1 MNSWLYPI
9 SSRSGHYFE
18 DRQRHTISVSYEAF
32 RDYVVPGIIKD
43 DDWHVHSNFSLIQP
57 DDEIFIYTGDGD
69 QGIIGYA
76 TVIAKEARNRSISFH
91 LDQTKTS
98 QLLLKRVPAPLV
110 RPLIPQPRAALV
122 NLKDGIAQIRKL
134 LPWHSTRRAK
144 NSAALSKLN
153 LKPVAHIFA
162 NMPGGKRKKWLRH
175 DSVLAGVNV
184 YLAALGFE
192 IGTRSINRLRV
203 DMVGVKGHEA
213 VIVEAKMI
221 KAGGGRLEARS
232 GLGQLLEYSW
242 LLGRSE
248 KKPAHIL
255 WLAFSAVPETAVR
268 DFLTSQNVLVS
279 WPTRSGIT
287 VVGAER
293 LLP

>member
-9 SSRSGHYFE
+9 SSRSGHHFE
-18 DRQRHTISVSYEAF
+18 DRQGRAIPVSYEAF

-43 DDWHVHSNFSLIQP
+43 EDWHVHSNFSLIQP

-76 TVIAKEARNRSISFH
+76 RVIGKDARNHSISFH

-110 RPLIPQPRAALV
+110 RPLMPPPRAALV
-122 NLKDGIAQIRKL
+122 NLKEGIVQIRKL

-153 LKPVAHIFA
+153 LKPITHIFA

-175 DSVLAGVNV
+175 DSVLSGVNV
-184 YLAALGFE
+184 HLAAHGFE
-192 IGTRSINRLRV
+192 VGARSINRLRV
-203 DMVGVKGHEA
+203 DMVGVRGSKT

-221 KAGGGRLEARS
+221 GAGGGRLEARS

-242 LLGRSE
+242 LLGRAQAG
-248 KKPAHIL
+248 PAHIL
-255 WLAFSAVPETAVR
+255 WLAFSAVPDAAVR
-268 DFLTSQNVLVS
+268 NFLTNQNVLVS
-279 WPTRSGIT
+279 WPTRSRIT
-287 VVGAER
+287 VAGGER
-293 LLP
+293 LVS